1 MDVDLGATTPLLPS
15 TVDEEVYKMER
26 EALEL
31 LRELHMHGMYQKQ
44 GDYLRKRLAELDVLV
59 TAVKK
64 RKQND
69 P

>member
-1 MDVDLGATTPLLPS
+1 MGLGRN
-15 TVDEEVYKMER
+15 EENTY
-26 EALEL
+26 
-31 LRELHMHGMYQKQ
+31 G
-44 GDYLRKRLAELDVLV
+44 KRLAELEGLV